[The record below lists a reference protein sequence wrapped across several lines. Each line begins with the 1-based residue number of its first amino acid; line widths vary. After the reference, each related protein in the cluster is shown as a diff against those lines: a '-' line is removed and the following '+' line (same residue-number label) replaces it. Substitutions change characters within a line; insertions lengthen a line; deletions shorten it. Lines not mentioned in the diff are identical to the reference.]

1 MDSDS
6 DEESAVDTEY
16 RFERKLDNRL
26 FPQFPLYCEGLE
38 KPMLRGISHLLC
50 CLLLPFGM
58 WHLIVE
64 AKGSFGGELA
74 AFFNVG
80 SNMWCYGF
88 SALFHV
94 GTWSVKTEIMLQK
107 LDHCGIAI
115 LSCGPVSLLLFSPRV
130 GNMLIWLSC
139 SACIWACW
147 NIMNLR
153 LSIIR
158 LVIVPSCF
166 IPFLP
171 FCYQR
176 MNAIEYRGTICTMLL
191 QIIGLIIFNS
201 KKPDP
206 WPRIFGYHE
215 VFHIFVISAGICVY
229 LANWSII
236 RRTSNPYARDID
248 VVEILKSLFFPHT
261 EDYVHS

>member
-1 MDSDS
+1 
-6 DEESAVDTEY
+6 
-16 RFERKLDNRL
+16 
-26 FPQFPLYCEGLE
+26 
-38 KPMLRGISHLLC
+38 
-50 CLLLPFGM
+50 M

-64 AKGSFGGELA
+64 AKGSFWGELA
-74 AFFNVG
+74 AFFYVG

-115 LSCGPVSLLLFSPRV
+115 LSCGTFLPVSLLLFAPRV

-171 FCYQR
+171 FFLNEC
-176 MNAIEYRGTICTMLL
+176 N
-191 QIIGLIIFNS
+191 
-201 KKPDP
+201 
-206 WPRIFGYHE
+206 W
-215 VFHIFVISAGICVY
+215 ISRNNLHDVAASNWLNHFQLEEARS
-229 LANWSII
+229 LATNFWISWIMRSFIYSWSVLESAPI
-236 RRTSNPYARDID
+236 
-248 VVEILKSLFFPHT
+248 
-261 EDYVHS
+261 